1 MSKKFKVETFA
12 GVGVVEQELYEVPN
26 NVTALLTGL
35 NVANVSVDSITVD
48 VKIAGVHIVKNAAI
62 PAGSALILIET
73 DFRVIEGQT
82 VTVVASAANAADVLL
97 TITEE
102 L

>member
-1 MSKKFKVETFA
+1 MSKKFKVETLA
-12 GVGVVEQELYEVPN
+12 QIGTLQQELYEVPN

-35 NVANVSVDSITVD
+35 NISNVSLDAVTVD
-48 VKIAGVHIVKNAAI
+48 VKVAGVHIVKGATI
-62 PAGSALILIET
+62 PVGSALILMES

-82 VTVVASAANAADVLL
+82 VTIKASAANSVDALL